1 MGNKRALACART
13 EKATPSIPLIRGT
26 INSPLIRG
34 ARGVKHFSIH
44 VICRLGAW
52 MVVCLL
58 GVSASAWA
66 EDVHVAVASNFLNPL
81 KEIAKRYEK
90 DTGNTLILIS
100 ASTGKLYAQSRHG
113 APFDV
118 LLAADAKRPVLLEQE
133 GIGVMGTRF
142 TYAIGALVLWSAD
155 PEKIQG
161 VESLKKMDKGKLAIA
176 NPKTAPYGKAAE
188 QVLERLGLW
197 KKLRPFLVQGE
208 NISQTLQF
216 VATGNAGLGLVAK
229 SQVEDPRFRLKG
241 SRWEVPL
248 SLHDPVSQQAILLK
262 QGLANFAA
270 KQFLAYLKSSAAK
283 TIMQSYGYGFIE
295 E

>member
-1 MGNKRALACART
+1 MGNKSWL
-13 EKATPSIPLIRGT
+13 
-26 INSPLIRG
+26 
-34 ARGVKHFSIH
+34 
-44 VICRLGAW
+44 W
-52 MVVCLL
+52 MVICLL

-81 KEIAKRYEK
+81 REIVKRYEK

-100 ASTGKLYAQSRHG
+100 ASTGKLYAQARHG
-113 APFDV
+113 APFDI
-118 LLAADAKRPVLLEQE
+118 LLAADAKRPALLEQE
-133 GIGVMGTRF
+133 GIGVKGTRF

-155 PEKIQG
+155 PKKIQG
-161 VESLKKMDKGKLAIA
+161 VGSLKKMDKSKLAIA
-176 NPKTAPYGKAAE
+176 NPKTAPYGRAAE
-188 QVLERLGLW
+188 QTLERLGLW

-216 VATGNAGLGLVAK
+216 VATENAGLGFVAK

-241 SRWEVPL
+241 SRWEVPA
-248 SLHDPVSQQAILLK
+248 SLHDPVSQQAILLRPGQAK
-262 QGLANFAA
+262 PAA

-283 TIMQSYGYGFIE
+283 TIMQSYGYRFLE

>member
-1 MGNKRALACART
+1 M
-13 EKATPSIPLIRGT
+13 
-26 INSPLIRG
+26 
-34 ARGVKHFSIH
+34 
-44 VICRLGAW
+44 VI
-52 MVVCLL
+52 CLL

-81 KEIAKRYEK
+81 REIVKRYEK

-100 ASTGKLYAQSRHG
+100 ASTGKLYAQARHG
-113 APFDV
+113 APFDI
-118 LLAADAKRPVLLEQE
+118 LLAADAKRPALLEQE

-155 PEKIQG
+155 PKKIQG
-161 VESLKKMDKGKLAIA
+161 VESLKKMDKSKLAIA
-176 NPKTAPYGKAAE
+176 NPKTAPYGRAAE
-188 QVLERLGLW
+188 QTLERLGLW

-216 VATGNAGLGLVAK
+216 VATENAGLGFVAK

-241 SRWEVPL
+241 SRWEVPA

-262 QGLANFAA
+262 PGLTKFAA

-283 TIMQSYGYGFIE
+283 TIMQSYGYRFLE